1 MGKFV
6 DRDYNCSSCGRQY
19 KVRLPLLFVP
29 SMFNPRKNVINQNIF
44 EHQCPYCKKKEIISH
59 DILYID
65 PKFSLAVVLKPQYEG
80 NVYHLNNTEKGLLPA
95 SRVEKLRLTTSA
107 NWFAE
112 KVNII
117 TSGFNDKIFEV
128 FRVMILVQAQ
138 KSLPNIDNLYLY
150 GIKDQE
156 IVFQSLC
163 NGETGEW
170 VRVPVAT
177 YDSFAERIRC
187 PEVFDMNTK
196 GDGYEKI
203 DWKWADND
211 IVFDAFGE

>member
-1 MGKFV
+1 MGKFL

-44 EHQCPYCKKKEIISH
+44 EHQCPHCKKKEIISH

-80 NVYHLNNTEKGLLPA
+80 NIYHLNNTEKGLLPA

-117 TSGFNDKIFEV
+117 TSGFNDKIFEA
-128 FRVMILVQAQ
+128 FRLMVLVQAQ
-138 KSLPNIDNLYLY
+138 NSRPNIDNLYFC
-150 GIKDQE
+150 GIDSQDITFQIIFKDE
-156 IVFQSLC
+156 V
-163 NGETGEW
+163 GEG
-170 VRVPVAT
+170 VRVPLNAYT
-177 YDSFAERIRC
+177 SFAEDIKNF
-187 PEVFDMNTK
+187 EVFDMSTK
-196 GDGYEKI
+196 GDGYERK
-203 DWKWADND
+203 DLAWVDDD
-211 IVFDAFGE
+211 IASVAYSR